1 MYFAKKENRVERF
14 ERCPDERIAAI
25 YINGRKEAKIKYFSK
40 YTSKTSIISFWMEDY
55 IIPTSAR
62 KSLWNI

>member
-1 MYFAKKENRVERF
+1 MYCLKKEKKVERF

-25 YINGRKEAKIKYFSK
+25 YINGRNEVNVKYFNK
-40 YTSKTSIISFWMEDY
+40 YTSKTSIVSFWMEDY